1 VCSSDLPGRYAGA
14 MTDSPL
20 NFSDPE
26 ISPQAYADLRTNR
39 GSQQSP
45 VLLDVREPWEAQ
57 TASLPGGILM
67 PMGDVPS
74 RAHAELDPD
83 AHIVVLC
90 HHGQRSLSV
99 AMWLRAQ
106 GFDYAQSL
114 AGGIDAWSR
123 TIDPTVPLY

>member
-1 VCSSDLPGRYAGA
+1 
-14 MTDSPL
+14 MKDSPI

-26 ISPQAYADLRTNR
+26 ISPQAYAELRA
-39 GSQQSP
+39 GSVSQVPAHTGPQALI
-45 VLLDVREPWEAQ
+45 LLDVREPWEAQ
-57 TASLPGGILM
+57 KASLPEAVLM

-83 AHIVVLC
+83 DHIVVFC

-114 AGGIDAWSR
+114 SGGIDEWSR
-123 TIDPTVPLY
+123 NIDPTVPRY